1 MTDPS
6 PRPVTDGADS
16 FYIIMMCFLLISKN
30 QSFRFSTSAFC
41 AMASAAASRPM
52 PSLAAPSNASIGTG
66 SCSGIVFSL
75 LSPVS
80 CSVVSSP
87 VFSHSHEFCSVRFC
101 FSLFCSISFE
111 FAQRV
116 FLNSGTRLKFLQMRV
131 NLGGRNAAVAQ
142 QLL

>member
-16 FYIIMMCFLLISKN
+16 FYIIMMCFLLVSKN
-30 QSFRFSTSAFC
+30 QLFRFSTSAFC

-52 PSLAAPSNASIGTG
+52 PSLAAPSNAFIGAVAG

-80 CSVVSSP
+80 RSVVSKTLGSDFGFLSLP
-87 VFSHSHEFCSVRFC
+87 RGFS
-101 FSLFCSISFE
+101 SI
-111 FAQRV
+111 A
-116 FLNSGTRLKFLQMRV
+116 GTHLKFLQMRV
-131 NLGGRNAAVAQ
+131 NLGSRNAAVAQ

>member
-16 FYIIMMCFLLISKN
+16 FYIIIMRCFLLINKN
-30 QSFRFSTSAFC
+30 QPFRFSTSAFC

-52 PSLAAPSNASIGTG
+52 PSLAAPSNASIGIG

-80 CSVVSSP
+80 CSVVSKTLGSD
-87 VFSHSHEFCSVRFC
+87 FGF
-101 FSLFCSISFE
+101 FSLPRGFSSI
-111 FAQRV
+111 A
-116 FLNSGTRLKFLQMRV
+116 GTHLKFLQMRV
-131 NLGGRNAAVAQ
+131 NLGSRNAAVAQ